1 LPNSGDA
8 PPWALR
14 VFILVLLL
22 GFPIAVVMAWMPAWD
37 RYPAGWRNS
46 PGMKSKLQAQGVVAY
61 WRKHGVPP
69 QCHAVGVDDFS
80 CD

>member
-1 LPNSGDA
+1 
-8 PPWALR
+8 
-14 VFILVLLL
+14 
-22 GFPIAVVMAWMPAWD
+22 MAWMPAWD